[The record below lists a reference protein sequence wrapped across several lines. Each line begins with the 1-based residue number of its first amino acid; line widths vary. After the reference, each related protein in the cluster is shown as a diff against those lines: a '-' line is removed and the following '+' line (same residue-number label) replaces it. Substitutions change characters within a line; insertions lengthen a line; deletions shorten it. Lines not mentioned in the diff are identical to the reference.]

1 MTEVSTVE
9 AREKLSDLV
18 NRVAYGRERVTITRR
33 GKAVAV
39 LVPVEDALAL
49 EALEDHRDLREA
61 RKSLAEPG
69 DNIPWEQV
77 KQELGL

>member
-1 MTEVSTVE
+1 MSEVSTVE

-49 EALEDHRDLREA
+49 EALEDHLDLREA

-69 DNIPWEQV
+69 DNIPWEQI